1 MGGED
6 DMTLVEKPTVGFV
19 GLGVMGKSMAGHI
32 LAAGYPLFVYTRTK
46 SKAEPLLQK
55 GAKWA
60 DSSKELAEKASVI
73 FTIVGFPQDVE
84 EVYLGENGLITN
96 GRKHSYLVDMTTS
109 SPTLA
114 RKLYEEGK
122 KKGISVLDAPV
133 SGGDIGAR
141 EARLAIMVGGDKEAF
156 DYVCP
161 LFEIMG
167 KNITYLGGAGAGQHT
182 KMANQVAIASGM
194 IGVCEALV
202 YAKKAGLDVQ
212 KVVDTISTGAAASF
226 SLSSYA
232 PRILREDYSPGFFIK
247 HFIKDMTIALN
258 EAEKMGIPLPG
269 LSLAKQMYEKLA
281 AQGEENSGTQA
292 LYKYWEV

>member
-114 RKLYEEGK
+114 EKLYEEGK